1 MAAFEQVTSRLL
13 QAVLDV
19 AGILHD
25 VERDGGSS
33 GATSGNPAD
42 VAAHRHLVSSA
53 EALGVQ
59 AISEEDTEPGE
70 TSPLPSGLRLYVDPV
85 DGSRN
90 WETGSGPFGP
100 SVCLLD
106 PVGPLWS
113 AVYDL
118 DAGRVVTAE
127 RGRGVNTRSTL
138 PRHDVEHRPPVVFGG
153 PSWTPPEPGL
163 RHAVNGATAHDLCA
177 LALDECEVYLD
188 TTNTVRPWD
197 YLGGLLTLWEAGGY
211 CADLDGRALVPSAN
225 ERFTR
230 RLIALSPAMTATVRT
245 SNTRKVET

>member
-1 MAAFEQVTSRLL
+1 M

-19 AGILHD
+19 ED
-25 VERDGGSS
+25 VLRTVDRDGRESTEGSP
-33 GATSGNPAD
+33 NPAD
-42 VAAHRHLVSSA
+42 TAAHRHLVSSA
-53 EALGVQ
+53 AAVGVR
-59 AISEEDTEPGE
+59 AISEEDAQPSEVG
-70 TSPLPSGLRLYVDPV
+70 PLSADLRLYVDPI

-106 PVGPLWS
+106 SGGPLWS

-118 DAGRVVTAE
+118 DAGRLVTAE
-127 RGRGVNTRSTL
+127 RGRGVTTRSTL
-138 PRHDVEHRPPVVFGG
+138 PHHDVERRPPVVLGG
-153 PSWTPPEPGL
+153 PSWAPYEPGL

-177 LALDECEVYLD
+177 LALGEYEIYLD

-197 YLGGLLTLWEAGGY
+197 YLGGLLVLREAGGY
-211 CADLDGRALVPSAN
+211 CADLDGRVLVPDAE

-230 RLIALSPAMTATVRT
+230 RLVALSPAMTRMVRT
-245 SNTRKVET
+245 SSTGRTST